1 MRLGAIKTP
10 DPLTPRYKTLRR
22 LYMSRPKGI
31 YLILIWFFISVTR
44 QMNPLL
50 QMVKNHN
57 LNNEALPPWVSLA
70 LLGLF
75 IFLIVI
81 MVGLFKL
88 EKISRWVAI
97 IFFGICT
104 IIILINMALLD
115 TKINFKVIILASI
128 IYIVPNILSIWYLL
142 SKGFNNKSED
152 FKKEKE
158 KYKFMPSSNKVF

>member
-1 MRLGAIKTP
+1 
-10 DPLTPRYKTLRR
+10 
-22 LYMSRPKGI
+22 MSRPKGI
-31 YLILIWFFISVTR
+31 YLILIWFIISVTR

-57 LNNEALPPWVSLA
+57 LNNEALPSWVTLA

-75 IFLIVI
+75 IFLIVV

-88 EKISRWVAI
+88 EKVSRWVAI

-104 IIILINMALLD
+104 IIPIINMTLSNRTINLKLFIVMAL
-115 TKINFKVIILASI
+115 IFA
-128 IYIVPNILSIWYLL
+128 VPNILSIWYLL
-142 SKGFNNKSED
+142 SKGFIKKSED
-152 FKKEKE
+152 FKKEKS